1 MINLIQK
8 QEIILSHFREG
19 KSQWEIHRQT
29 EIDRK
34 TIRKY
39 IKEYEAKKQILLNSA
54 DNNKESISDIVAPP
68 KYDSS
73 GRSRRKLTDEMIN
86 RIHFF
91 LEENEIKK
99 ATGRSKQQ
107 KKKID
112 IYECLIEED
121 FNISYTTVYNYIRE
135 NTEQSKE
142 AYIRQ
147 EYELGEVCEYDWG
160 YVNLTINNKPKTFQ
174 MAAFTS
180 AKGNYRYANLYH
192 NQKMESFLDSH
203 VKFFNE
209 IKGVYQTVVYDN
221 MKVAVKKFVSRTEK
235 EPAVYVNLKLYHHI
249 N

>member
-19 KSQWEIHRQT
+19 NSQWEIHRQT
-29 EIDRK
+29 GIDRK

-39 IKEYEAKKQILLNSA
+39 IKEYESKKQILLNSD
-54 DNNKESISDIVAPP
+54 DNNKELISDIVDPP

-73 GRSRRKLTDEMIN
+73 GRVRRKLTDEMIN

-121 FNISYTTVYNYIRE
+121 FNISYTTVCNRCLSSELSHLIFKLCDSYVFVFSFIWNY
-135 NTEQSKE
+135 S
-142 AYIRQ
+142 
-147 EYELGEVCEYDWG
+147 
-160 YVNLTINNKPKTFQ
+160 
-174 MAAFTS
+174 M
-180 AKGNYRYANLYH
+180 
-192 NQKMESFLDSH
+192 
-203 VKFFNE
+203 
-209 IKGVYQTVVYDN
+209 
-221 MKVAVKKFVSRTEK
+221 
-235 EPAVYVNLKLYHHI
+235 
-249 N
+249 